1 MTVKHTDYVL
11 LIKENLHKIELNKKY
26 MFTKL
31 CDTLNIERTT
41 SKYSI
46 SAILRALDSLVVRHM
61 EGKKH
66 IITEIRTEQLEIIDN
81 RGLSEG
87 SRGNNDKF
95 SSNIQ
100 NVFLYRVLDKAFD
113 ELINKTELKEMYRR
127 ISEDTQ
133 FHVLS
138 HMFKMLPFSIS
149 GDNNTIIMNI
159 SKHDIACLANI
170 RNRENYQAYV
180 KTPNYYHEYFDLD
193 PNITRMT
200 FWDLNNKSYTTVNTL
215 ISKLI
220 REGLAVVSEEFEI
233 EVVSLYDKKGFMIDE
248 EYDIEQFQY
257 NKDNKILMKE
267 IATSEQKNLIKLAR
281 LEVAKLIGYKN
292 LSQLYNSNNVKV
304 INEFHKKLNDLT
316 REKYGIYS
324 SRPFVRLTTSISLI
338 KEHLKKFENMTLEE
352 FMTKGYN
359 SFKDSV
365 MSKIH
370 RNVNLYNDEESRNK
384 IFERKLRAGV
394 ENPVIRYALIQ
405 QEDFYIEQADKFVES
420 ILNDKF
426 KKIPYETV
434 DIANKRVSKNS
445 SYIVYR
451 LYKEEYWYV

>member
-1 MTVKHTDYVL
+1 MTIKHTDYVL
-11 LIKENLHKIELNKKY
+11 LIKENLHKIELNKPY

-31 CDTLNIERTT
+31 CDTLNIKRTS

-46 SAILRALDSLVVRHM
+46 SAILKALDSLAIRNM

-100 NVFLYRVLDKAFD
+100 NVFLYRVLDKALD
-113 ELINKTELKEMYRR
+113 ELINKTDLKEMYRR

-133 FHVLS
+133 YHVLE
-138 HMFKMLPFSIS
+138 HAFKVMPFKID
-149 GDNNTIIMNI
+149 GENTIIMNI
-159 SKHDIACLANI
+159 SKHDIACISGI
-170 RNRENYQAYV
+170 RNRENYQAYT
-180 KTPNYYHEYFDLD
+180 KTPNYFHTYFDLD
-193 PNITRMT
+193 PNVTRAT

-215 ISKLI
+215 ISKLVK
-220 REGLAVVSEEFEI
+220 EGLAVVSEEFEI
-233 EVVSLYDKKGFMIDE
+233 EVISLYDKKGFMIDE
-248 EYDIEQFQY
+248 EYDKQQFKY
-257 NKDNKILMKE
+257 NKDNKILMYE
-267 IATSEQKNLIKLAR
+267 IANTEQKNLIKLSR
-281 LEVAKLIGYKN
+281 LEVAKNMGYKN
-292 LSQLYNSNNVKV
+292 LSQLYNSNNVKA
-304 INEFHKKLNDLT
+304 INEFHKKLNDFT

-352 FMTKGYN
+352 FMQKGYN

-365 MSKIH
+365 MSKVH
-370 RNVNLYNDEESRNK
+370 RNINLYDDAETRSK

-405 QEDFYIEQADKFVES
+405 QEDFYLEQTDRFVES

-426 KKIPYETV
+426 KKIPCRST
-434 DIANKRVSKNS
+434 DIADKRVSKNS

-451 LYKEEYWYV
+451 LYKEEY